1 VTNQPPDA
9 RRVLPDRPNLRHLKD
24 QAKDLLNAGSLES
37 LAAAQLQVARTYGF
51 ASWPKLKAHVA
62 LLEEAGQLKEA
73 IDQNDLLRVQTTML
87 KKPSLH
93 EAPIGYAQDGPLTW
107 VAECRIPPVPPNQT
121 RLEMA
126 RWMIEN
132 GSDVHRGG
140 DAPLM
145 RAALDG
151 ERIPMMELLTSHG
164 ADVNAAWHGSYPI
177 IFAACEVLDPD
188 SLRWLLDH
196 GADPNCGSDEFWK
209 TRNVPHPGTAL
220 DYLLGAYVRAPE
232 VLCTCIDIL
241 VNAGGKSKYQVPA
254 VMAVIRNRLND
265 LEQLLN
271 NDRSLVH
278 RQFPALDFGTTA
290 ARMLT
295 LRGATLLHV
304 AAEFGN
310 LDAVRLLLDRG
321 ADVNG
326 KAVVDN
332 DGVGG
337 QTAVF
342 HAATQGGDCGLSIVR
357 FLVDRGADLTV
368 RAKLP
373 GHYEKPGE
381 IVDCTPLEYA
391 LLFPGNQGP
400 TSAFL
405 REHGGTVSS

>member
-1 VTNQPPDA
+1 MTNQLPDA
-9 RRVLPDRPNLRHLKD
+9 VRVLPTRPNLRHLKD
-24 QAKDLLNAGSLES
+24 QAKDLVHAGSARS
-37 LAAAQLQVARTYGF
+37 LAAAQFQVARAYGF
-51 ASWPKLKAHVA
+51 ASWPKLKAHVD

-73 IDQNDLLRVQTTML
+73 IEQNDLVRVQTIML
-87 KKPSLH
+87 TNPSLH
-93 EAPIGYAQDGPLTW
+93 EAPMGYAKDGPLTW
-107 VAECRIPPVPPNQT
+107 VAECRIPPVAPNQT

-126 RWMIEN
+126 KWMIEN

-164 ADVNAAWHGSYPI
+164 ADVNAAWHGRYPI

-188 SLRWLLDH
+188 SLQWLLDH
-196 GADPNCGSDEFWK
+196 GADPNCGSDELWK
-209 TRNVPHPGTAL
+209 TRGVPHPGTAL

-232 VLCTCIDIL
+232 ALITCIDIL
-241 VNAGGKSKYQVPA
+241 LNAGGKSQYQVPA
-254 VMAVIRNRLND
+254 VMAVIRNRLDDLKKLLDND
-265 LEQLLN
+265 P
-271 NDRSLVH
+271 SLVH
-278 RQFPALDFGTTA
+278 RRFPELDFGTTA

-310 LDAVRLLLDRG
+310 LDAVNLLLDRG
-321 ADVNG
+321 AEVNG
-326 KAVVDN
+326 KAIVDK

-337 QTAVF
+337 QTSIF
-342 HAATQGGDCGLSIVR
+342 HAATQSGDSGLSIVR

-373 GHYEKPGE
+373 GHYERPGE
-381 IVDCTPLEYA
+381 TIECTPLGYA
-391 LLFPGNQGP
+391 LLFPENRGP
-400 TSAFL
+400 TSTFL
-405 REHGGTVSS
+405 RERGGAV